1 MLEAISFKMDAEILG
16 LAVLSAGDAAAFLSG
31 VNPSLFT
38 IRTFRGDWASHQQTA
53 SDIHTGMIIGNVLA
67 LAVGFAA
74 TLVTESWWPF
84 LFTLACAGA
93 LDVSYEWAL
102 RSPRVSDGQ

>member
-1 MLEAISFKMDAEILG
+1 MLESINFKMDAEVLG
-16 LAVLSAGDAAAFLSG
+16 IAVLSAGDAAAFLSG

-38 IRTFRGDWASHQQTA
+38 IRTFRGDWASQQQTS
-53 SDIHTGMIIGNVLA
+53 SDIHTGMIIGNALA

-84 LFTLACAGA
+84 LFTVACAGA
-93 LDVSYEWAL
+93 LDASYEWAL
-102 RSPRVSDGQ
+102 RSPRTSGE